1 MENRR
6 NILMDCDPG
15 IDDAAALC
23 VAAAHPEAFRIL
35 GISTVAGNQTIET
48 VTENALRLTQF
59 FGLDVPVAQGAKLPL
74 TRPAKTAADIHG
86 KNGLGDVEIPKTDRK
101 AVSDNAVV
109 FLRDQ
114 IMGLPKGERVT
125 LVPTGPLT
133 NIALL
138 LKVFPEVRE
147 RVEEIVLMGGGACK
161 GNVTPVSEFNI
172 FADPEAA
179 SIVFESGL
187 PVVMCGLDV
196 TGKCGVDRET
206 ARELAGSGKKIAR
219 AVGSMIQF
227 YLNSPAYRNRPAAYV
242 HDAATFLYLL
252 HPEIFRGERMPVSVD
267 CSDGITRGMT
277 ICDARPTR
285 PEGEYHTLVLLDAD
299 EKKFLEYLVEAV
311 HMLDARLDG

>member
-59 FGLDVPVAQGAKLPL
+59 FGLDVPVAQGAKVPL

-125 LVPTGPLT
+125 PGPHRTFDEHCPAFEGVSRSAGARRRDCADGRRSLQGQRD
-133 NIALL
+133 AGQ
-138 LKVFPEVRE
+138 
-147 RVEEIVLMGGGACK
+147 RV
-161 GNVTPVSEFNI
+161 
-172 FADPEAA
+172 
-179 SIVFESGL
+179 
-187 PVVMCGLDV
+187 
-196 TGKCGVDRET
+196 
-206 ARELAGSGKKIAR
+206 
-219 AVGSMIQF
+219 
-227 YLNSPAYRNRPAAYV
+227 
-242 HDAATFLYLL
+242 
-252 HPEIFRGERMPVSVD
+252 
-267 CSDGITRGMT
+267 
-277 ICDARPTR
+277 
-285 PEGEYHTLVLLDAD
+285 
-299 EKKFLEYLVEAV
+299 
-311 HMLDARLDG
+311 

>member
-1 MENRR
+1 M
-6 NILMDCDPG
+6 
-15 IDDAAALC
+15 
-23 VAAAHPEAFRIL
+23 
-35 GISTVAGNQTIET
+35 
-48 VTENALRLTQF
+48 
-59 FGLDVPVAQGAKLPL
+59 
-74 TRPAKTAADIHG
+74 
-86 KNGLGDVEIPKTDRK
+86 
-101 AVSDNAVV
+101 
-109 FLRDQ
+109 
-114 IMGLPKGERVT
+114 
-125 LVPTGPLT
+125 
-133 NIALL
+133 
-138 LKVFPEVRE
+138 
-147 RVEEIVLMGGGACK
+147 
-161 GNVTPVSEFNI
+161 TPVSEFNI

-206 ARELAGSGKKIAR
+206 AKELAGSGKKIAR

-299 EKKFLEYLVEAV
+299 EKKFMEYLVEAV